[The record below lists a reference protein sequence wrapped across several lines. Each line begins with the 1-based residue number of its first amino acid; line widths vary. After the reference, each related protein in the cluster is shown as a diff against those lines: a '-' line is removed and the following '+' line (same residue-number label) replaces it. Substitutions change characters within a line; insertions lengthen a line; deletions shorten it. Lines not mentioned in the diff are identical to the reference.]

1 MKITVAWDGS
11 LLRANGVAILDG
23 ERRRGERV
31 VVGLQIDPDGKPL
44 YLINPD
50 NACQTTATI
59 AIPVNGELGLAEVI
73 YA

>member
-23 ERRRGERV
+23 ERWRGERV
-31 VVGLQIDPDGKPL
+31 VVGLQIDPDGEPS

-50 NACQTTATI
+50 SACQTTATI